1 MRVNLTDQHLDL
13 DEYDD
18 NRLNKWY
25 FLTYVMVSIP
35 FLMLFY
41 DTFNLNANIFSTENL
56 ILGLNP
62 YSHQSLLVIGYTA
75 LPYNYFLTWLYN
87 IDGFNA
93 YLVVIIIKLI
103 AMFFTI
109 GSALLIYKILL
120 TLNVNSKKAKTAML
134 TYLFSPFV
142 IFVDYIWVQPEFY
155 SIFFLLLGIYVFE
168 RYNILG
174 GKFIDLIVIS
184 FSLLIASITF
194 YFPLFLIPGYLIY
207 LRGKLPKIKL
217 LGALVISGVALV
229 LPIILFNLRTTF
241 SLTLAGKNVNIFPY
255 SLISLFLTAKDPL
268 GEIELFIEGS
278 FIVLAFIMPLLL
290 YWYKKSIYLSQIIVL
305 AILFS
310 FQITGI
316 NPDTFIFLIPFI
328 IIEYALLDRE
338 NLSVWK
344 IIVLQMVLLP
354 EYINL
359 QFLNGPG
366 YVTGIYYWIYF
377 WYHKNIVF
385 LAKIR
390 YRQLITQILNASTF
404 ILIYSTILYF
414 IKTGK
419 RKEKGLDEK
428 KGYESLKTRESKQ
441 PKEKPHKASISLIT
455 VAVIFLVLILSIPL
469 SLSHNTS
476 FFETKDKFPIM
487 MYMSNDP
494 QNCQYIMQNKNT
506 YYYSQNNTLS
516 FYNGNTVTYLY
527 KNTTNENYRM
537 IGNISFMDSPNIIKP
552 QEIFHLG
559 TSFAGITNFLN
570 VNKSTEILPI
580 SHQNN
585 LSILKFTNSESLGCY
600 LNAHSGTDIIQLNS
614 SSSFGSIFNYHLLL
628 NRTTYFVIGIKN
640 ITRFNSTVLEIKLGS
655 TCNELYLNNSFF
667 YAGPILKSINQGQLT
682 RYYTPFTQTITIN
695 GKNVSASWSIVG
707 VSFDNSSS
715 GFLVLN
721 GMRIPMSFENHSSMN
736 STILT
741 IGTPQSNNS
750 YNYLDKNSFFTTE
763 PYVIDQNDSA
773 IGRGVFFHYN
783 NLTKLSPIENSNSH
797 LQKIPF
803 TINITDNTSTLLIG
817 SIEEKILGHFP
828 EIAFGQIDTPSFSIY
843 MNISY
848 IRIQKELQTL
858 NYSLIILTDAVVL
871 PLGVF
876 LFWALDLYF
885 NKRL

>member
-1 MRVNLTDQHLDL
+1 MIDQQLDL
-13 DEYDD
+13 GESSNDK
-18 NRLNKWY
+18 LSKWY
-25 FLTYVMVSIP
+25 FLVYVIVSIP
-35 FLMLFY
+35 FFMLFY

-87 IDGFNA
+87 FDGFNA

-103 AMFFTI
+103 AMIFTI
-109 GSALLIYKILL
+109 GSAILIYKILL
-120 TLNVNSKKAKTAML
+120 TVNVDSKKAKAAML
-134 TYLFSPFV
+134 AYLFSPFV

-174 GKFIDLIVIS
+174 GKFIDLIIIS

-194 YFPLFLIPGYLIY
+194 YFPLFLLPSYLIY
-207 LRGKLPKIKL
+207 LRGKLPKAKL
-217 LGALVISGVALV
+217 LAALLISGSVLV
-229 LPIILFNLRTTF
+229 LPILLFNLRTTF
-241 SLTLAGKNVNIFPY
+241 SITLTGKSVNIFPY
-255 SLISLFLTAKDPL
+255 SFISIFLTSKDPV
-268 GEIELFIEGS
+268 GEIELFVEGA
-278 FIVLAFIMPLLL
+278 FVVLAFVLPLLM

-305 AILFS
+305 SILFS
-310 FQITGI
+310 LQITGI

-328 IIEYALLDRE
+328 IMEYAILER
-338 NLSVWK
+338 NNPSFWK
-344 IIVLQMVLLP
+344 MFFLQMILLP

-385 LAKIR
+385 LATIR
-390 YRQLITQILNASTF
+390 YRKLITQILNASTF
-404 ILIYSTILYF
+404 ILIYSSIIYF
-414 IKTGK
+414 IKTDK
-419 RKEKGLDEK
+419 RKERELDEK
-428 KGYESLKTRESKQ
+428 KAYEGLKTREIKQ
-441 PKEKPHKASISLIT
+441 PKEEPRKATMSLFT

-527 KNTTNENYRM
+527 KNTTNENFQM
-537 IGNISFMDSPNIIKP
+537 IGNISFMDSPDIIKP

-570 VNKSTEILPI
+570 ANKSTEILPI

-600 LNAHSGTDIIQLNS
+600 FIAHSGTDIIQLNNS
-614 SSSFGSIFNYHLLL
+614 SGFESIFNYHLLL
-628 NRTTYFVIGIKN
+628 NQMTYFLIGIKN
-640 ITRFNSTVLEIKLGS
+640 ITRFNSTVLEIKLGG
-655 TCNELYLNNSFF
+655 TCNELYLKNGCF

-695 GKNVSASWSIVG
+695 GNNVSASWSIVG
-707 VSFDNSSS
+707 VSFDDSSS

-721 GMRIPMSFENHSSMN
+721 GMRIPMAFDNPSSMN
-736 STILT
+736 STFLT

-750 YNYLDKNSFFTTE
+750 YNYLHKTSFFTTE
-763 PYVIDQNDSA
+763 PYIIDQNDSA
-773 IGRGVFFHYN
+773 VGQGVFFHYN

-803 TINITDNTSTLLIG
+803 TINITDNTSSLLMG
-817 SIEEKILGHFP
+817 SIEEKISGHFS
-828 EIAFGQIDTPSFSIY
+828 EVAFGQIDTPSFSIS

-848 IRIQKELQTL
+848 IRIQKEIQTL
-858 NYSLIILTDAVVL
+858 NYSLIILIDAVVL

-876 LFWALDLYF
+876 LSWALDLYF